1 MPSACVVLSCATLP
15 TRCSTTAKHQEPNG
29 GARCTPSMASSR
41 HSCQSHDGVVSWM
54 DRASQR
60 SDSIGG
66 RFYAYLIDGFIS
78 RRARR
83 LPLAAV
89 HRVASRRGTWLWG
102 WIWTRSA
109 SAAAA
114 RRTVPVLRARQR
126 SRASPRTSIKV
137 TRTWLYTARARP
149 TCGDGRPQRA
159 RFLSVFLPWCQK
171 NYVPDSRTQNSYWD
185 LLICRAYVLLPCIRM
200 HTPWAPWMPD
210 YPTMARLK
218 RKKKFWSGAGGDR
231 LQKTFSRLQDCNPAP
246 TYLTRAQVHDPMV
259 RYPRLSTPCAICGGP
274 SSALGSRAFVSST
287 QPCFGG
293 YRSYG
298 SKRFCII
305 TSSLQCRNVLGST
318 YQFTRQHQ
326 IDA

>member
-185 LLICRAYVLLPCIRM
+185 LLICRAYVLVPCIRM

-218 RKKKFWSGAGGDR
+218 RKKNSDLGRVETGCKKPSLVCKTATLLQHIWRVHKCMIQWCAILGSPHRVRYVAAHPPRSARVPLSAR
-231 LQKTFSRLQDCNPAP
+231 LNPA
-246 TYLTRAQVHDPMV
+246 LAAIEAMV
-259 RYPRLSTPCAICGGP
+259 QN
-274 SSALGSRAFVSST
+274 AFV
-287 QPCFGG
+287 
-293 YRSYG
+293 
-298 SKRFCII
+298 
-305 TSSLQCRNVLGST
+305 L
-318 YQFTRQHQ
+318 
-326 IDA
+326 